1 MCSLV
6 NRLGWP
12 DHKGKLVVCS
22 EQGSAATSVGI
33 QKGQPKGRLRK
44 LFPTWTT
51 IHGLIWQRLL
61 YRGRLLGRNQKMADL
76 GENHSLNQ
84 RYEITVRVEMQT
96 WEPNLTGRSVTNSK
110 LSLHTARQGNKSE
123 RWGVEARNTT
133 LFGKPANQ
141 EYGRQ
146 NQPWIFLDA
155 EAEASILWPPDVK
168 SWLIGKYPDFGK
180 DWGQEKGVTEN
191 QMVGLHHWL
200 NEPEFEQI
208 LGDGEQ

>member
-6 NRLGWP
+6 NRLGCP

-44 LFPTWTT
+44 LFPTWAT

-84 RYEITVRVEMQT
+84 RYGITVRVEMQT

-133 LFGKPANQ
+133 LFGKRANQ

-155 EAEASILWPPDVK
+155 
-168 SWLIGKYPDFGK
+168 
-180 DWGQEKGVTEN
+180 
-191 QMVGLHHWL
+191 
-200 NEPEFEQI
+200 
-208 LGDGEQ
+208 